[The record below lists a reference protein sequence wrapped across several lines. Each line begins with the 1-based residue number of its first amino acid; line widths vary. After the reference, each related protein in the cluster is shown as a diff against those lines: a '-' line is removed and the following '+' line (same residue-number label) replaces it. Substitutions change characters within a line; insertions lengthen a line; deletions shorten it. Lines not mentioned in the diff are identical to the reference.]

1 MEEMKQDIAM
11 MQTHRPAE
19 VTTPAS
25 IDGNIPPSIDE
36 ELTPSNPIKSEPTT
50 YTRAEIDELVEEIY
64 RTLGATEDRL
74 DKRCDDMCTTISTNR
89 FRRKSIDDVPT
100 QYRGKLVTKVTSVD
114 KSDTNN
120 HGQDISDHTYAKLV
134 RHQFNNECLEERLQ
148 NLANTTATMKDKW
161 KRGDEAMRSLI
172 GKSNQQETRINPG
185 GANNET
191 TSPKSVPAF
200 LMLSRENFHV
210 ALSPRHHAVSRL
222 HAIKLPTPVH
232 A

>member
-172 GKSNQQETRINPG
+172 DPSRRLPRIS
-185 GANNET
+185 T
-191 TSPKSVPAF
+191 TESMSISIDSSSPAATDVNSIP
-200 LMLSRENFHV
+200 S
-210 ALSPRHHAVSRL
+210 
-222 HAIKLPTPVH
+222 IDT
-232 A
+232 